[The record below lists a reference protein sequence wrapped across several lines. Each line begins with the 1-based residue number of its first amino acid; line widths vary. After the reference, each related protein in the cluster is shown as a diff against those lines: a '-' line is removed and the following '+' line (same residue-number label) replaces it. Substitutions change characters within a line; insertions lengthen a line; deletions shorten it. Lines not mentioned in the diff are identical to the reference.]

1 MNTAKQ
7 VGDVVHLKVF
17 ATEDAAKDWLDENDL
32 EGVAFEYD
40 VIGPPARV
48 GSSSAERKPP
58 TEAALQA
65 RRQVVENLEKTVE
78 GESGYS
84 HESNNHRRP
93 FAFGK

>member
-7 VGDVVHLKVF
+7 VGDVEHLKVF
-17 ATEDAAKDWLDENDL
+17 ATEDAAKDWLDENDP

-40 VIGPPARV
+40 VIGPRRV
-48 GSSSAERKPP
+48 WGHLPAERKPP

-65 RRQVVENLEKTVE
+65 RRQVVEKREKTVE

-84 HESNNHRRP
+84 HESDNHRRP